1 MALLLFLPRHLY
13 HSQPLWQARLWLA
26 QLWLA
31 QLWLAPGSQ
40 EESLLEQMQELRQL
54 VVLMLD
60 RTGSTASSRRLQP
73 NM

>member
-13 HSQPLWQARLWLA
+13 HSQPLWQAR
-26 QLWLA
+26 LWLA